1 MPLRARRFAASDH
14 GFTLIELLVVIL
26 IIGILAA
33 IAIPSFLNQK
43 SKAYDSSAKEMA
55 RAAQTAAE
63 AYGTDHNGEYTG
75 LTRKILHEYEITIPE
90 SEAAAKGGAWLE
102 EVNKATSNEFEVTAV
117 AANTKDKLS
126 VLRKS
131 TGEVERKCA
140 VGVSGAKTCPGAAE
154 SSSW

>member
-1 MPLRARRFAASDH
+1 
-14 GFTLIELLVVIL
+14 VIL
-26 IIGILAA
+26 IIGVLAA

-43 SKAYDSSAKEMA
+43 SKGYDSSAKEMA
-55 RAAQTAAE
+55 RSAQTAAE

-75 LTRKILHEYEITIPE
+75 VTRKILHEYEITIPE

-102 EVNKATSNEFEVTAV
+102 EVNKATAKEFEVTAV
-117 AANTKDKLS
+117 AANTKDKFS
-126 VLRKS
+126 VLRKP

>member
-1 MPLRARRFAASDH
+1 MLYRLRQRSTDEG

-43 SKAYDSSAKEMA
+43 SKAYDASAKEMA
-55 RAAQTAAE
+55 RTAQTAAE
-63 AYGTDHNGEYTG
+63 TYATDHNGEYTN
-75 LTRKILHEYEITIPE
+75 LTTKILHEYEVSIPE
-90 SEAAAKGGAWLE
+90 NEAAAKGGAWLE
-102 EVNKATSNEFEVTAV
+102 EVNKATASEFEVTGV
-117 AANTKDKLS
+117 AANTKDKFS

-140 VGVSGAKTCPGAAE
+140 VGVKGAKSCPGAAE
-154 SSSW
+154 SSTW